1 MPPRKEPKEQVIYP
15 SSKRKVPA
23 FKPLRPSK
31 VPRIPTTESESSVK
45 STAAKKTTTS
55 KKPTPRYELNDSDD
69 DGMLGKRIGRELP
82 QRVLMHL

>member
-31 VPRIPTTESESSVK
+31 VPRIPTTDSESSVK
-45 STAAKKTTTS
+45 STAAKKTTTAAG
-55 KKPTPRYELNDSDD
+55 KKPAPRYEFNDSDE
-69 DGMLGKRIGRELP
+69 DGM
-82 QRVLMHL
+82 